1 MNPGENKSIFSLQ
14 ANAFSDQAGDDVQSN
29 MDQVAG
35 PLPPGKFH
43 GKISGPIVVHGYSV
57 RLFTDFFGTICQGLS
72 LADDEQTVYDKDN
85 YRCHDFGI
93 QNASLDGTDAVS
105 RRHQRR
111 DNSVKNVKYCMG
123 YRYQPSRGS
132 LATLLGLAGGGPS
145 NEEYAMSYPKGLKI
159 GTTRLNKKFTRK
171 SMKQISKDT
180 FKADRKS
187 GFVLVPNTDTEFFS
201 ITVNNRQHSTSENND
216 DSDGWFFADVTV
228 WLSYDQ
234 H

>member
-1 MNPGENKSIFSLQ
+1 
-14 ANAFSDQAGDDVQSN
+14 
-29 MDQVAG
+29 
-35 PLPPGKFH
+35 
-43 GKISGPIVVHGYSV
+43 
-57 RLFTDFFGTICQGLS
+57 
-72 LADDEQTVYDKDN
+72 
-85 YRCHDFGI
+85 
-93 QNASLDGTDAVS
+93 
-105 RRHQRR
+105 
-111 DNSVKNVKYCMG
+111 MG